1 MQRLKLILILNIKI
15 YFNQII
21 YLVYKMSEN
30 RENLTLLGDTAAA
43 DIYFYHQLICRLI
56 NRSISLVRK

>member
-30 RENLTLLGDTAAA
+30 REKFTLLGDTAAA
-43 DIYFYHQLICRLI
+43 DIFFYH
-56 NRSISLVRK
+56 

>member
-43 DIYFYHQLICRLI
+43 DIFFYH
-56 NRSISLVRK
+56 